1 MNMDANTNM
10 SPEHKTLA
18 DTTSIDKAAI
28 TASPIDNDFPEA
40 AVLSAAAAPVPA
52 AWAAAVVL
60 ERYGLEGTLSAL
72 TGERDA
78 NFLLRVEDPA
88 GERRYML
95 KISHP
100 VETPLV
106 ADFQTQALLHLAQV
120 DPGLPVQRLVP
131 TLYGAT
137 SFTDRAPDDSIRVV
151 RLFTYLEGMPMPQA
165 PRSAAQRAAVA
176 RTLARLD
183 IALSGLQHPA
193 GSLELPWDIQ
203 RADRA
208 RGLLVHVADAARR
221 ALAERAL
228 DDFTKRAKPAL
239 ADLRRQPIHNDFNI
253 YNLLVDAQAPDQVS
267 GILDF
272 GDMVEAPMI
281 DDLAVAASY
290 QLDEQGDAL
299 ATIAD
304 FVAAYHRVNPL
315 KPEELDVLFDL
326 IRARLA
332 MVVAISGWRAARHPE
347 NADYLLRN
355 NAVSWAR
362 LKACDAITLPTA
374 QLAFYRACGFSY
386 ELSGPR

>member
-1 MNMDANTNM
+1 MDA
-10 SPEHKTLA
+10 A
-18 DTTSIDKAAI
+18 SID
-28 TASPIDNDFPEA
+28 DEFPEA

-52 AWAAAVVL
+52 AWAAAL
-60 ERYGLEGTLSAL
+60 ARERYGLDGVLSAL

-78 NFLLRVEDPA
+78 NFLLRVEGAA
-88 GERRYML
+88 GVRKFML

-120 DPGLPVQRLVP
+120 DPALPVQRLVH
-131 TLYGAT
+131 TLYGAP
-137 SFTDRAPDDSIRVV
+137 SFTERGPDGSIRVV

-176 RTLARLD
+176 RMLARLD
-183 IALSGLQHPA
+183 IALAGLQHAA

-208 RGLLVHVADAARR
+208 RGLLVHVADAERR
-221 ALAERAL
+221 ALAERAFDGFL
-228 DDFTKRAKPAL
+228 ERAKPAL
-239 ADLRRQPIHNDFNI
+239 AGLRRQPIHNDFNI
-253 YNLLVDAQAPDQVS
+253 YNLLVDPAAPDQVS

-290 QLDEQGDAL
+290 QLDEHGDAL
-299 ATIAD
+299 ATIVA
-304 FVAAYHRVNPL
+304 FAAAYHAVNPL
-315 KPEELDVLFDL
+315 QPAELDVLFDL

-332 MVVAISGWRAARHPE
+332 MVVAISGWRAARHPD
-347 NADYLLRN
+347 NAEYLLRN

-362 LKACDAITLPTA
+362 LRACDAIAPAAA
-374 QLAFYRACGFSY
+374 QAALHQACGISA
-386 ELSGPR
+386 RR

>member
-1 MNMDANTNM
+1 M
-10 SPEHKTLA
+10 SM
-18 DTTSIDKAAI
+18 DTTAANPMGPNANGVQTPSIDNA
-28 TASPIDNDFPEA
+28 FPEA

-52 AWAAAVVL
+52 SWAAAVVL
-60 ERYGLEGTLSAL
+60 ERYGLEGTLSSL

-78 NFLLRVEDPA
+78 NFLLRVDDPA

-131 TLYGAT
+131 TLYGAA
-137 SFTDRAPDDSIRVV
+137 SFTDRAPDGSVRVV

-165 PRSAAQRAAVA
+165 PRSAGQRAAVA

-183 IALSGLQHPA
+183 IALSGLRHPA
-193 GSLELPWDIQ
+193 GSMELPWDIQ

-208 RGLLVHVADAARR
+208 RGLLVHVADAERR

-228 DDFTKRAKPAL
+228 DDFTARAKPAL

-253 YNLLVDAQAPDQVS
+253 YNLLVDPQAPDQVS

-272 GDMVEAPMI
+272 GDMVDAPMI

-304 FVAAYHRVNPL
+304 FVAAYHQVNPL
-315 KPEELDVLFDL
+315 QAAELDVLFDL

-332 MVVAISGWRAARHPE
+332 MVVAISGWRAARHPD

-362 LKACDAITLPTA
+362 LRACDAITLPTA

-386 ELSGPR
+386 ELNGPR